1 MHGIS
6 FDREEVDKIH
16 DQAQWK
22 LEIEGE
28 LEEMREE
35 YEEEFEQKK
44 ITYEQLMKEV
54 KKQKEAKVWQTICYK
69 TCFRRI

>member
-1 MHGIS
+1 MGGKILMPDI
-6 FDREEVDKIH
+6 FFVREEVDKTH

-22 LEIEGE
+22 LEIEEE

-44 ITYEQLMKEV
+44 IIYEKLMKEV
-54 KKQKEAKVWQTICYK
+54 KKQKEAKVWQNI
-69 TCFRRI
+69 